1 MPIDLVYFRGEEEGK
16 TLAQSQAMRFDQRRI
31 NVEKIINP
39 ESTSEET
46 VPIVEAVQKLDAL
59 WRDYQYKCEQGR
71 AQINALG
78 KEIAQKSKAKEPS
91 DDLKAKSVQVKND
104 IAEAERLSKYYEQE
118 RAKLTARVGN
128 IVHPSVPQEQ
138 DEAFNAI
145 IRTWGEPKMSPSNTH
160 HHHLL
165 HMIAGYAADAGV
177 SVAGHRG
184 YFLTEAG
191 LMLNQALIRY
201 GLASLRRKEYKAMQP
216 PFFMK
221 RDVMAKTA
229 QLEEF
234 DEALYKVTGEANQ
247 GDFYLIATSEQP
259 ISAFHQEEWMD
270 PATLPK
276 KYAGISSCF
285 RKEAG
290 SHGKDAWGIFRVHQ
304 FEKVEQF
311 VVCSPE
317 ESWQMLE
324 EMVATSEEFL
334 KSLGLPYRV
343 VTIVSGALNNAAAKK
358 YDIEAWFPTLGVY
371 RELVSCSN
379 CTDYQ
384 SRAME
389 TRFGLSGSG
398 GKQTG
403 PKQYV
408 HMLNGTLC
416 ATTRTLCC
424 ILENYQTEKGII
436 VPQVLRKY
444 MDWTA
449 AAEADLDND
458 ELWTLPYVNAKP
470 EHEAGVGGAE
480 LKKLKQEKQAA
491 AQKKSE

>member
-1 MPIDLVYFRGEEEGK
+1 MPIDLVYFRGEDEGK
-16 TLAQSQAMRFDQRRI
+16 QLAESQAMRYDKRTI
-31 NVEKIINP
+31 NVDKIIDP
-39 ESTSEET
+39 ESTSEE
-46 VPIVEAVQKLDAL
+46 VVSMVEAVQRLDAL
-59 WRDYQYKCEQGR
+59 WKANQWSSDRGR
-71 AQINALG
+71 EQINTLG
-78 KEIAQKSKAKEPS
+78 KTIAQKAKAKEPI
-91 DDLKAKSVQVKND
+91 DDLKAQSLQLKADLVEFD
-104 IAEAERLSKYYEQE
+104 RLAQYYEAQ
-118 RAKLTARVGN
+118 RNSIQARIGN
-128 IVHPSVPQEQ
+128 IVHESVPREQ

-145 IRTWGEPKMSPSNTH
+145 IRTWGEPKMSPANLH

-165 HMIAGYAADAGV
+165 HMIDGYAADQGAN
-177 SVAGHRG
+177 VAGHRG

-191 LMLNQALIRY
+191 LMLNQALVRY
-201 GLASLRRKEYKAMQP
+201 GIASLRKKQYKAMQP

-221 RDVMAKTA
+221 KDVMAKTA

-234 DEALYKVTGEANQ
+234 DEALYKVTGE
-247 GDFYLIATSEQP
+247 GGSDFYLIATSEQP
-259 ISAFHQEEWMD
+259 ISAFHMGEWIEQSK
-270 PATLPK
+270 LPQR
-276 KYAGISSCF
+276 YCGISSCF

-311 VVCSPE
+311 VLCSPE

-324 EMVATSEEFL
+324 EMVATSEEFI
-334 KSLGLPYRV
+334 KSLELPYRV

-389 TRFGLSGSG
+389 TRFGLG
-398 GKQTG
+398 GRANLNG
-403 PKQYV
+403 KQYV

-424 ILENYQTEKGII
+424 ILENFQTEKGVL
-436 VPQVLRKY
+436 VPKVLRKY
-444 MDWTA
+444 MDWN
-449 AAEADLDND
+449 AEADADLDND
-458 ELWTLPYVNAKP
+458 ELWTIPFTKEKP

-480 LKKLKQEKQAA
+480 LKARKEAAKAA
-491 AQKKSE
+491 AAKK